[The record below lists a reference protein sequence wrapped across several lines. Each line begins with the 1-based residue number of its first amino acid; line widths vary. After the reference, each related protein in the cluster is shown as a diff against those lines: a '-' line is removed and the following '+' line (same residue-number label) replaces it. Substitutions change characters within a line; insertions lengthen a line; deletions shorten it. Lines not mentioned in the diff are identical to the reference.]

1 MSPSLQNRRRLL
13 ANVSLVAVLLIA
25 LVAMVLAL
33 AVGADR
39 SGWTP
44 SEASL
49 PSDAEYP
56 TEVAPSDSV
65 ISRPRHRRQPRRTQ
79 EGRRETAPPRDM
91 HAFDLD
97 DRIPR

>member
-44 SEASL
+44 SEAS
-49 PSDAEYP
+49 
-56 TEVAPSDSV
+56 
-65 ISRPRHRRQPRRTQ
+65 
-79 EGRRETAPPRDM
+79 
-91 HAFDLD
+91 
-97 DRIPR
+97 